1 MVTRSDV
8 KCIKMQALGQFIG
21 RNFLVCLQGTWFITC
36 ILDCQQ
42 PLGVANGALTELQI
56 SASTEW
62 DFDHSANIGRLFKT
76 FRAGAW
82 SAGINDGNQWIQL
95 DLGGRRIKVTRVAT
109 QGRYN
114 GQSVTTYKL
123 QYSENTVNF
132 YYYKEQGQTSDK
144 VSDNSRPAK
153 FLNSEGRR
161 AFSIP
166 SILMFRN

>member
-1 MVTRSDV
+1 M
-8 KCIKMQALGQFIG
+8 
-21 RNFLVCLQGTWFITC
+21 
-36 ILDCQQ
+36 
-42 PLGVANGALTELQI
+42 

-82 SAGINDGNQWIQL
+82 AAGINDGNQWIQL

-114 GQSVTTYKL
+114 NGQSVTTYKL

-132 YYYKEQGQTSDK
+132 YFYKEQGQTSDK
-144 VSDNSRPAK
+144 VSDNFRPAK
-153 FLNSEGRR
+153 FLNSKGRS

>member
-1 MVTRSDV
+1 M
-8 KCIKMQALGQFIG
+8 
-21 RNFLVCLQGTWFITC
+21 
-36 ILDCQQ
+36 
-42 PLGVANGALTELQI
+42 

-76 FRAGAW
+76 LRAGAW

-114 GQSVTTYKL
+114 GQSVTTFKL

>member
-1 MVTRSDV
+1 
-8 KCIKMQALGQFIG
+8 MQALERIHRQE
-21 RNFLVCLQGTWFITC
+21 LPCLLT

-95 DLGGRRIKVTRVAT
+95 DLGRRRIKVTRVAT

-114 GQSVTTYKL
+114 GQLVTTYKL
-123 QYSENTVNF
+123 QYSETTVNF

-144 VSDNSRPAK
+144 VSDNSNPTK
-153 FLNSEGRR
+153 FLNSKGS
-161 AFSIP
+161 AFLIL

>member
-82 SAGINDGNQWIQL
+82 AAGINDGNQWIQL

>member
-1 MVTRSDV
+1 
-8 KCIKMQALGQFIG
+8 MQALERIHRQE
-21 RNFLVCLQGTWFITC
+21 LPC

-62 DFDHSANIGRLFKT
+62 GFDYSANIGRLFKT

-114 GQSVTTYKL
+114 GQSVSTYKL

-144 VSDNSRPAK
+144 VSDNSNPTK
-153 FLNSEGRR
+153 FLNSKGS
-161 AFSIP
+161 AFLTL

>member
-1 MVTRSDV
+1 MSAYKAHD
-8 KCIKMQALGQFIG
+8 
-21 RNFLVCLQGTWFITC
+21 FITC
-36 ILDCQQ
+36 TLDCQQ

-144 VSDNSRPAK
+144 VSDNSKPTK
-153 FLNSEGRR
+153 FLNSKGS
-161 AFSIP
+161 ALIF
-166 SILMFRN
+166 

>member
-1 MVTRSDV
+1 
-8 KCIKMQALGQFIG
+8 MQALERIHRQE
-21 RNFLVCLQGTWFITC
+21 LPC

-82 SAGINDGNQWIQL
+82 AAGINDGNQWIQL

-123 QYSENTVNF
+123 QYSENKVNF

-144 VSDNSRPAK
+144 VSDNSNPTK
-153 FLNSEGRR
+153 LLNSKGS
-161 AFSIP
+161 AFLIL